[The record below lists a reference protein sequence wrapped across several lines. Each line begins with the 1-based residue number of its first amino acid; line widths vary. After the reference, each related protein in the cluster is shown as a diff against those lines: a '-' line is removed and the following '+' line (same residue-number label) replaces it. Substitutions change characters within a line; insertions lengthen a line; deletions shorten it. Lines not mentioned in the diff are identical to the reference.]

1 MEFRL
6 EVVQE
11 PHLFVIGKW
20 RRQTPDLAAALMYYY
35 ILDGNVYQTPTI
47 HAALSA
53 RLVRMHTC
61 LVVIESPIVLLWQN
75 FVSPGVRLLALHT
88 S

>member
-1 MEFRL
+1 MRLKCFCACSELQGVEFRL
-6 EVVQE
+6 DVVQE

-35 ILDGNVYQTPTI
+35 VLDGSVYQTPTI

-53 RLVRMHTC
+53 RLVR
-61 LVVIESPIVLLWQN
+61 
-75 FVSPGVRLLALHT
+75 LHACHAGEP
-88 S
+88 